1 MKGQILDFSIQNGGG
16 LITAENGK
24 RYSFKSEEWKEPN
37 IPMRGMKVDFDI
49 DENGQAIGI
58 YKALAASSA
67 SHIPSV
73 LNNVTQVRND
83 NGQLPL
89 FALFLDTLLR
99 RYAKFS
105 GRASKREFWGF
116 ALFEL
121 VLIIAIIFLYG
132 ILYAINRNLAQTF
145 DLLFTL
151 VYIVGLFLPRLAV
164 SIRRLHDTGRSGWWY
179 LIILIPIIGPIWLI
193 ILWLQPSVNEE
204 NQWGT
209 IPE

>member
-89 FALFLDTLLR
+89 FALFLDALLR
-99 RYAKFS
+99 RYAEFS
-105 GRASKREFWGF
+105 GRASKREFLGF

-121 VLIIAIIFLYG
+121 VLIITIIFLYG
-132 ILYAINRNLAQTF
+132 ILYTINRNLAQTF

-179 LIILIPIIGPIWLI
+179 LIILIPIIGSIWLI